1 MTAKKW
7 SGAGSITWKFLPNA
21 DANLGF
27 TSLFGRHVSGS
38 DTRAYDGTT
47 YSYEE
52 HTSGYTL
59 FNLGV
64 NYAFPRY
71 GQLSLGVENLL
82 DKFYV
87 LSTSQVVGYQNY
99 WSGRG
104 RVTSLTYT
112 ITF

>member
-1 MTAKKW
+1 
-7 SGAGSITWKFLPNA
+7 AGTVTWKFRPNA
-21 DANLGF
+21 DAYLGF

-38 DTRAYDGTT
+38 DTRAYDDQTF
-47 YSYEE
+47 SYEE

-64 NYAFPRY
+64 NYALQNY

-82 DKFYV
+82 DKQYI

-112 ITF
+112 IAF